1 MTQGLRER
9 AAWVI
14 SGRLLGVAVVAVTMA
29 ASCSDSAPKAT
40 PPSSARAPAGAATT
54 TTTTTTEP
62 SKFASLYLQ
71 ILGPADAA
79 TGKFFA
85 AIATLPNTATG
96 ADAQKIAT
104 PAADAID
111 AADRQLLAAV
121 WPGKVAADVRALV
134 VADAQLVGD
143 LRNLAPQPKVTSGAW
158 KDKFEADVAQVTSR
172 VNVVHA
178 DLQNP
183 SK

>member
-1 MTQGLRER
+1 MTQRLVRER
-9 AAWVI
+9 AGWAT
-14 SGRLLGVAVVAVTMA
+14 SARCLGVALLAVTMA
-29 ASCSDSAPKAT
+29 AACSDAAPKAT
-40 PPSSARAPAGAATT
+40 PPPSTRAPAGAA
-54 TTTTTTEP
+54 TTTTEP

-79 TGKFFA
+79 TGKFFT
-85 AIATLPNTATG
+85 AITSLPNTATG

-111 AADRQLLAAV
+111 AADRRLLGVA

-143 LRNLAPQPKVTSGAW
+143 LRNLAPQPRVTSGAW
-158 KDKFEADVAQVTSR
+158 KDKFEADVAKVTSC

>member
-1 MTQGLRER
+1 MTQRLVRE
-9 AAWVI
+9 
-14 SGRLLGVAVVAVTMA
+14 RLLGVAVLAVTMA
-29 ASCSDSAPKAT
+29 AACSDSAPNTT
-40 PPSSARAPAGAATT
+40 PPSSARAPASAATT
-54 TTTTTTEP
+54 TTEH

-79 TGKFFA
+79 TGKFFT
-85 AIATLPNTATG
+85 AITTLPNTATG

-111 AADRQLLAAV
+111 AADRRLLGVA
-121 WPGKVAADVRALV
+121 WPGRVAADVRALV
-134 VADAQLVGD
+134 VADARLVGD
-143 LRNLAPQPKVTSGAW
+143 LRNLAPQPSITSGAW
-158 KDKFEADVAQVTSR
+158 KDRFEADVAKVTSC

>member
-40 PPSSARAPAGAATT
+40 PPSSARAPAGAA
-54 TTTTTTEP
+54 TTTTEP

>member
-1 MTQGLRER
+1 MTQDLVRDR
-9 AAWVI
+9 AAWAT
-14 SGRLLGVAVVAVTMA
+14 SGRLLGVAVIAVTMA
-29 ASCSDSAPKAT
+29 AACSDSAPKAT
-40 PPSSARAPAGAATT
+40 SPSSVSAPAGGAA
-54 TTTTTTEP
+54 TTTTEP

-85 AIATLPNTATG
+85 AITSLPNTATG

-111 AADRQLLAAV
+111 AADRRLLGVA

-134 VADAQLVGD
+134 IADAQLVGD
-143 LRNLAPQPKVTSGAW
+143 LRNLAPQPTVTSGAW
-158 KDKFEADVAQVTSR
+158 KDKFEADVAKVTSG